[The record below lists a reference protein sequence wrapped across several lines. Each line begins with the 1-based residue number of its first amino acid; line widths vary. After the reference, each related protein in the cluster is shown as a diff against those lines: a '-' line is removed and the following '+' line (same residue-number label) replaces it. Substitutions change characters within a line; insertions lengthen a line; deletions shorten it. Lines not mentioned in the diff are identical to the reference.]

1 MIVTAPLLM
10 LALTL
15 LSTTSHAERTD
26 REQPMRLEADQLS
39 IDDANKISVF
49 TGDVKLTQGTLVI
62 RADKIVVTQIE
73 DNFKRG
79 VATGQPA
86 SFRQKRDG
94 LDEYA
99 EGHAERVEY
108 DSKHTTVNLFGQARI
123 KRGRD
128 EISGD
133 HIIYNS
139 ETGVFQ
145 ATGDGAPNKP
155 GKGRV
160 HAVIQP
166 ENKSTPNKPIPDK
179 STPAKE
185 GR

>member
-1 MIVTAPLLM
+1 
-10 LALTL
+10 
-15 LSTTSHAERTD
+15 
-26 REQPMRLEADQLS
+26 MRLEADQLS

-49 TGDVKLTQGTLVI
+49 TGDVKLTQGTLVL

-94 LDEYA
+94 LNEYA
-99 EGHAERVEY
+99 EGYAERVEY
-108 DSKHTTVNLFGQARI
+108 DSKHATVHLLGQARI
-123 KRGRD
+123 KRGGD
-128 EISGD
+128 EVSGD

-145 ATGDGAPNKP
+145 ATGNSAPNEP

-166 ENKSTPNKPIPDK
+166 ESKSTPNKPTPDK
-179 STPAKE
+179 STPDKATPDKATPARE

>member
-1 MIVTAPLLM
+1 MIFAAPLLM

-15 LSTTSHAERTD
+15 LSSTSHAERTD
-26 REQPMRLEADQLS
+26 REQPMHLEADQLS
-39 IDDANKISVF
+39 IDDAKKISVF
-49 TGDVKLTQGTLVI
+49 TGDVKLTQGTFVI
-62 RADKIVVTQIE
+62 HANKIVVTQIE
-73 DNFKRG
+73 ANFKRG

-94 LDEYA
+94 LNEYA
-99 EGHAERVEY
+99 EGYAERVEY
-108 DSKHTTVNLFGQARI
+108 DSKHATVNLFGQARI
-123 KRGRD
+123 KHGED
-128 EISGD
+128 EVSGD

-145 ATGDGAPNKP
+145 AIGNGASNEP

-166 ENKSTPNKPIPDK
+166 KNKSTQNKSTPDK
-179 STPAKE
+179 SSPAKE

>member
-1 MIVTAPLLM
+1 MTVAAPFLM
-10 LALTL
+10 LVLTL
-15 LSTTSHAERTD
+15 LSSTSHAERAD
-26 REQPMRLEADQLS
+26 HEQPMHLEADQLS
-39 IDDANKISVF
+39 IDDVNKISVF

-73 DNFKRG
+73 ANFKRG

-86 SFRQKRDG
+86 SFRQKREG
-94 LDEYA
+94 LNEYA
-99 EGHAERVEY
+99 EGFAERVEY
-108 DSKHTTVNLFGQARI
+108 DSKHSTVHLFGLARI
-123 KRGRD
+123 KRGGD
-128 EISGD
+128 EVSGD
-133 HIIYNS
+133 HIVYNS

-145 ATGDGAPNKP
+145 ATGNGAPNEP

-166 ENKSTPNKPIPDK
+166 KNKSTSNKSTPDR
-179 STPAKE
+179 SAPAKE